1 MFDLNLN
8 KHLNSNERMVL
19 FFRPSRKAYILHYIL
34 YAVLFIAAIML
45 LSYSAINDKTSI
57 LFVILFYF
65 SLLFLIFVII
75 LILRLEY
82 GILSRRYGLTEQR
95 ALYGVGIFSE
105 RFRSINYSYITDV
118 GLYQNF
124 WDKIMNTGTVKV
136 NTAGT
141 NEYEIRYRKVSDPY
155 RIQKLINELSSK
167 MPVGKSLGTHK
178 IK

>member
-8 KHLNSNERMVL
+8 KHLNSDEKMVL
-19 FFRPSRKAYILHYIL
+19 FFRPSRKAYILHYIF
-34 YAVLFIAAIML
+34 YVVLFIAAIML
-45 LSYSAINDKTSI
+45 LSYSAINEKTSI

-82 GILSRRYGLTEQR
+82 RIFSRRYGLTER
-95 ALYGVGIFSE
+95 RVLYSAGIFSE
-105 RFRSINYSYITDV
+105 RFRSINYHYITDV
-118 GLYQNF
+118 GLYQTL

-136 NTAGT
+136 DTAGT
-141 NEYEIRYRKVSDPY
+141 GEYEIRYREVSDPY

-167 MPVGKSLGTHK
+167 MPMSKSLGTHK

>member
-8 KHLNSNERMVL
+8 KHLNSNEKMVL
-19 FFRPSRKAYILHYIL
+19 FFRPSRKAYTLHYFL

-45 LSYSAINDKTSI
+45 LSYSVINGKTSI

-82 GILSRRYGLTEQR
+82 RIFSRRYGLTEQR
-95 ALYGVGIFSE
+95 ALYGAGIFSE

-124 WDKIMNTGTVKV
+124 WDKVMNTGTVKV
-136 NTAGT
+136 DTAGT
-141 NEYEIRYRKVSDPY
+141 DEYEIRYRKVSDPY
-155 RIQKLINELSSK
+155 NIQKLINELSSK
-167 MPVGKSLGTHK
+167 MPVSKSLGTHK